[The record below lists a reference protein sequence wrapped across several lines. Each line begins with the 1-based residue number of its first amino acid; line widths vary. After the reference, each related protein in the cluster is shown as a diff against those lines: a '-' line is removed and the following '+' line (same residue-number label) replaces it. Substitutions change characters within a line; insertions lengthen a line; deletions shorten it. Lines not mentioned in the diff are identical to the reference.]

1 MIYKTIPDDQFKEE
15 SIRIAGTLATMP
27 TKGLALTKLAL
38 NNSLINNYEDQLHDE
53 ELLQERAGQTY
64 DYNEGVKA
72 FLEKRKPDF
81 KGE

>member
-1 MIYKTIPDDQFKEE
+1 MIYKVFPDEAFAAE
-15 SIRIAGTLATMP
+15 SLKIASTLAQMP
-27 TKGLALTKLAL
+27 TKALGYTKLAL

-53 ELLQERAGQTY
+53 ELLQERAGKTE
-64 DYNEGVKA
+64 DYKEGVQA